1 MRIAPYMYIYTCGRV
16 SINRAILVWTLCPR
30 RNVKSQAGRQ
40 AAECM
45 VCRTDPGGRATTCF
59 FLFFSVLLG
68 GCLVWWPRRSLETAW
83 SPVISGWLLARSAVL
98 ITGHSRPCRSVAATT
113 GVVVN
118 KPVPDVCLVWS
129 HSKNHGRRTC
139 SANNPA

>member
-1 MRIAPYMYIYTCGRV
+1 
-16 SINRAILVWTLCPR
+16 
-30 RNVKSQAGRQ
+30 
-40 AAECM
+40 
-45 VCRTDPGGRATTCF
+45 
-59 FLFFSVLLG
+59 VLLG

-139 SANNPA
+139 SANNPAWCMVKHGSVFTSCTMCPVKHLCCGLVALTDVEAKVEERRQSMEKMDWN